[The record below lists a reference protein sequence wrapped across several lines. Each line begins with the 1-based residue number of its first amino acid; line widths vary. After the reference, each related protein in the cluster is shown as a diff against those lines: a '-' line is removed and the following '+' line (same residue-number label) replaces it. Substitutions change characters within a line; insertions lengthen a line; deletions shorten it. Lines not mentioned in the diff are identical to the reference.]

1 MTTVKRKSKQLGQI
15 LIEQGLISD
24 EQLREALKVQERV
37 PKSLGRILIDLQLIK
52 ETDLV
57 RALAHQIGLEFVD
70 LSDYPVDPSS
80 TALIPEAVARRY
92 RALPIGERDG
102 RLLVAM
108 SDPANVYAL
117 DDIRTITGREVQPVV
132 ATANDVEQAIQK
144 FSGMDSQVEAMASIA
159 AEAADGETTADLEE
173 ALEDAPIVKL
183 VNAIMTQAVGDR
195 ASDVHIEPAEFNVRI
210 RFRVDGVLHEPMP
223 PAPKNIQG
231 GLISRLKVMADLN
244 IAERRVPQDGR
255 ISMKVGGRAL
265 DLRVATLPTVHG
277 EKVVIRVLDKS
288 NALLRLE
295 DLGFLENAYDRFS
308 ESFRKP
314 YGAILVT
321 GPTGSGKSTTM
332 YSTLNILNEESKNII
347 TVEDPVEYRLGGVN
361 QIQVNPK
368 AGLTFA
374 SALRSILRA
383 DPDIVLIGEI
393 RDKETATIAI
403 EAALTGHL
411 VLSSL
416 HTNDAPSAISR
427 LVEMDVETFLVAS
440 AIDAVVAQRLARKL
454 CERCRLAYQ
463 PDEAELFA
471 AGYPE
476 WLWPEI
482 SELYRANGCPA
493 CSNTGYRGRIG
504 LYEVMQMTE
513 EIERM
518 TVERASS
525 DAIRNVAVQQGMMTL
540 RDDGLEK
547 ARMGITSL
555 DEVARVV
562 K

>member
-15 LIEQGLISD
+15 LIELGMITP
-24 EQLREALKVQERV
+24 EQLEQALEEHRRT
-37 PKSLGRILIDLQLIK
+37 PKSIGRVLIDMGMIK
-52 ETDLV
+52 EGDLV
-57 RALAHQIGLEFVD
+57 RALAEQVGLEFVD
-70 LSDYPVDPSS
+70 LAEHPIDP
-80 TALIPEAVARRY
+80 TATTLLPEALARRY
-92 RALPIGERDG
+92 RAIPIGERDG
-102 RLLVAM
+102 KLLVAM

-117 DDIRTITGREVQPVV
+117 DDIRTITNRDVQPLV
-132 ATANDVEQAIQK
+132 ATAGDVERAIQK
-144 FSGMDSQVEAMASIA
+144 FAGMDGQVEALANV
-159 AEAADGETTADLEE
+159 AADAIEGEEE
-173 ALEDAPIVKL
+173 QMEAALEDAPIVKL

-195 ASDVHIEPAEFNVRI
+195 ASDVHIEPAERNVRI

-231 GLISRLKVMADLN
+231 GLISRLKVMAELN
-244 IAERRVPQDGR
+244 IAEKRVPQDGR
-255 ISMKVGGRAL
+255 ISMKVGGKQL

-295 DLGFLENAYDRFS
+295 DLGFLEESYKQFS
-308 ESFRKP
+308 KSFKKP

-332 YSTLNILNEESKNII
+332 YSTLNILNEEDKNII
-347 TVEDPVEYRLGGVN
+347 TVEDPVEYRLAGVN
-361 QIQVNPK
+361 QMQVNPK

-374 SALRSILRA
+374 AALRSILRA
-383 DPDIVLIGEI
+383 DPDIVLIGEV

-411 VLSSL
+411 VLTSL
-416 HTNDAPSAISR
+416 HTNDAPSAITR
-427 LVEMDVETFLVAS
+427 LTEMDVETFLVAS
-440 AIDAVVAQRLARKL
+440 AIDAVVAQRLARVL
-454 CERCRLAYQ
+454 CERCKEPYA
-463 PDEAELFA
+463 PEELELQQ

-482 SELYRANGCPA
+482 TQIHRPVGCAA
-493 CSNTGYRGRIG
+493 CSNTGYRGRMG
-504 LYEVMQMTE
+504 LYEVMPMTE
-513 EIERM
+513 EIERL
-518 TVERASS
+518 TVERASAES
-525 DAIRNVAVQQGMMTL
+525 IKTVAIQQGMITL

-547 ARMGITSL
+547 VRMGITSIE
-555 DEVARVV
+555 EVARVV

>member
-15 LIEQGLISD
+15 LIELGFITP
-24 EQLREALKVQERV
+24 EQLETALEEHRKT
-37 PKSLGRILIDLQLIK
+37 PKSLGRVLIDLGMIK
-52 ETDLV
+52 EADLV
-57 RALAHQIGLEFVD
+57 RALAEQVGLEFVD
-70 LSDYPVDPSS
+70 LNEFPIDATS
-80 TALIPEAVARRY
+80 TVLLPEALSRRY
-92 RALPIGERDG
+92 RAIPIGERDG

-117 DDIRTITGREVQPVV
+117 DDIRTITGRDVQPVV
-132 ATANDVEQAIQK
+132 ATANDVEEAIQK
-144 FSGMDSQVEAMASIA
+144 FSGMDSQVEAMVSA
-159 AEAADGETTADLEE
+159 AAVAGETEIVEDLEE

-195 ASDVHIEPAEFNVRI
+195 ASDVHLEPAERNVRI

-223 PAPKNIQG
+223 PAPKSIQG

-244 IAERRVPQDGR
+244 IAEKRVPQDGR
-255 ISMKVGGRAL
+255 ISMKVGGRSL
-265 DLRVATLPTVHG
+265 DLRLATLPTVYG
-277 EKVVIRVLDKS
+277 EKVVIRILDKS

-295 DLGFLENAYDRFS
+295 DLGFLEEAYNRFAT
-308 ESFRKP
+308 SFRKP

-332 YSTLNILNEESKNII
+332 YSTLNILNEEAKNII
-347 TVEDPVEYRLGGVN
+347 TVEDPVEYRLAGVN
-361 QIQVNPK
+361 QMQVNPK

-454 CERCRLAYQ
+454 CERCRVAYQ
-463 PDEAELFA
+463 PEQAELAA
-471 AGYPE
+471 AGFPE

-482 SELYRANGCPA
+482 PQLFKAQGCPA

-504 LYEVMQMTE
+504 LYEVMQMSE
-513 EIERM
+513 EIERL
-518 TVERASS
+518 TVERASA
-525 DAIRNVAVQQGMMTL
+525 DAIRTVAVQQGMMTL

-547 ARMGITSL
+547 ARMGITTL